1 MDRRAEDDIALAVG
15 RVAGQSAWLEYY
27 VAILVSSLIGSERA
41 DAFVMGQGWA
51 AVFNG
56 AKVLLSERIEEA
68 RGSRETLELD
78 VPFYQATLTHLREAD
93 RLMTKR
99 GDVVHA
105 LWSLPND
112 EGLRDAITH
121 KRWKPPKVNTWS
133 LIELDA
139 LRQNL
144 NYRMIAVHEA
154 IERILGPD
162 DSL

>member
-1 MDRRAEDDIALAVG
+1 VDRRAEDEIALAVG
-15 RVAGQSAWLEYY
+15 RVAGQAAWLEYY
-27 VAILVSSLIGSERA
+27 AAILVSSLIGTERA
-41 DAFVMGQGWA
+41 DAFVMGQGWTA
-51 AVFNG
+51 ISNG
-56 AKVLLSERIEEA
+56 AKALLADRIEEA
-68 RGSRETLELD
+68 RESRETLELD
-78 VPFYQATLTHLREAD
+78 EPFYQSTLTHLKEAD

-121 KRWKPPKVNTWS
+121 KRWKPARVDTWS
-133 LIELDA
+133 LKELDV
-139 LRQNL
+139 LRQHL
-144 NYRMIAVHEA
+144 NHRMSAVHKA